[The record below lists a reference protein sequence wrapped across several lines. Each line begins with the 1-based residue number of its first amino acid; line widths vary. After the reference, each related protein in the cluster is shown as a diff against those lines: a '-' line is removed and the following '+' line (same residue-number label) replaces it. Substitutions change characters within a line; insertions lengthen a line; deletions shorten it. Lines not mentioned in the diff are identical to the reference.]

1 MNQYEISLTK
11 STRKVLKFLLE
22 ETENSGLEQIVQGAG
37 ISKRSVYYDL
47 NHIRHLL
54 KALDAGSLDREDGTY
69 LLTSRQRQVLK
80 EYLRTE
86 GRSFEKSDRIA
97 YIICAAICSSREVR
111 LETLISDF
119 GVSRNAVLYDLA
131 EAKRILS
138 DYQLSLVN
146 TKKRGYYVSGDVFR
160 QRSVFLLYV
169 TELLDLL
176 NPSIYI

>member
-1 MNQYEISLTK
+1 MNQYEVSLAK

-22 ETENSGLEQIVQGAG
+22 ETETSGLEQIVRGSG

-54 KALDAGSLDREDGTY
+54 KTLDAGSLDREDGTY
-69 LLTSRQRQVLK
+69 LLTSGQKQILK
-80 EYLRTE
+80 DYLRTK

-97 YIICAAICSSREVR
+97 YIICASICSSKEVR

-131 EAKRILS
+131 EAK
-138 DYQLSLVN
+138 
-146 TKKRGYYVSGDVFR
+146 K
-160 QRSVFLLYV
+160 LL
-169 TELLDLL
+169 
-176 NPSIYI
+176 